1 MNADHMRE
9 FWDARAR
16 EDAYYFV
23 DNEQAYRAPDVDR
36 FFADGERA
44 LDDLLAET
52 GSHLS
57 PGDVVVDV
65 GCGLGRITRAL
76 AGWVGRAG
84 RVHAIDVSAEMLAK
98 AKELSPG
105 LEKVTWHHGDGTS
118 LQPIPD
124 RAATAVVSHVVFQH
138 LPDPAITYGY
148 VREMGRVLRPGGW
161 AAFQVSNDPGV
172 HEGRHRP
179 PSRLRVLLGRAPKG
193 QRDPA
198 WRGSAVDLGELRA
211 AAADGGLELEGTVN
225 AGTQFCLVR
234 LAAPADT

>member
-1 MNADHMRE
+1 MSADHMRD

-23 DNEQAYRAPDVDR
+23 DNEQPYRAPDVER
-36 FFADGERA
+36 FFAEGERA
-44 LDDLLAET
+44 LDDLLQAT
-52 GSHLS
+52 GSALS
-57 PGDVVVDV
+57 PGDVAVDV

-76 AGWVGRAG
+76 AGRVAH
-84 RVHAIDVSAEMLAK
+84 VHAIDVSAEMLAR
-98 AKELSPG
+98 ARELNAG
-105 LEKVTWHHGDGTS
+105 LANVTWHHGDGTT
-118 LQPIPD
+118 LQPIGD

-148 VREMGRVLRPGGW
+148 VRDMGRVLAPGGW

-172 HEGRHRP
+172 HAGRHRP
-179 PSRLRVLLGRAPKG
+179 PSRLAVLLRRAPKG

-198 WRGSAVDLGELRA
+198 WRGSAVDLGELAEA
-211 AAADGGLELEGTVN
+211 AGEAGLEVQRTVN

-234 LAAPADT
+234 LAAPQDT